1 MGKIFYIMGK
11 SSSGKDTLY
20 QLLLNKEELHL
31 SRIIPYTTRPR
42 RRLEE
47 DGREYFFVDE
57 KQQQK
62 MEEEGKIIELRSYD
76 TVHGIWKYFTV
87 DDGQISLENH
97 NYLMIATLEAYEKM
111 LLFFGKEVMVP
122 IYVEVEDGIRLQRA
136 LDREKLQDYPKYAE
150 LCRRFLADTE
160 DFSQE
165 KLLHANINRRFY
177 NETLEKTCQEIGA
190 YIKCEICTATS

>member
-1 MGKIFYIMGK
+1 MGKIFCIMGK

-122 IYVEVEDGIRLQRA
+122 IYVEVEDGIRL
-136 LDREKLQDYPKYAE
+136 
-150 LCRRFLADTE
+150 
-160 DFSQE
+160 
-165 KLLHANINRRFY
+165 
-177 NETLEKTCQEIGA
+177 
-190 YIKCEICTATS
+190 